1 MGRKQQDEVE
11 LVVGYK
17 HLLSLFF
24 TIVAFFSIFFFWGY
38 TIGYGH
44 GERTEPTELASLGE
58 FPEPLSQSGML
69 PRTLLEEPPKVESVI
84 EAAPKPKPTDVN
96 PTAVKPSA
104 VKPSAVKP
112 AATPKATAPK
122 PVAAKSTTAKPVAK
136 KPTPKATTKGLHLQV
151 AALRMGKDAQALT
164 SRLKAKGY
172 AASVDESLGDGWFRV
187 VIGPFGSVKAA
198 ETIRKKLGSD
208 GFDSMARHF

>member
-58 FPEPLSQSGML
+58 FPEPRPESGML

-84 EAAPKPKPTDVN
+84 EATPKPK

-112 AATPKATAPK
+112 AAKPKATAPK
-122 PVAAKSTTAKPVAK
+122 PVAK
-136 KPTPKATTKGLHLQV
+136 KPSPKATTKGLHLQV
-151 AALRMGKDAQALT
+151 AALRMGKDAQALA
-164 SRLKAKGY
+164 SRLKGKGY

-187 VIGPFGSVKAA
+187 VVGPFGSVKSA

-208 GFDSMARHF
+208 GFDSMARRF

>member
-1 MGRKQQDEVE
+1 MGRKQQDEIE

-24 TIVAFFSIFFFWGY
+24 TIVAFFSVFFFWGY

-58 FPEPLSQSGML
+58 FPEARSESGML

-84 EAAPKPKPTDVN
+84 EATPKPKPTAVK
-96 PTAVKPSA
+96 PTAVKPAS

-112 AATPKATAPK
+112 AARPKATTPK
-122 PVAAKSTTAKPVAK
+122 KVAVKSPAAKPVAK

-172 AASVDESLGDGWFRV
+172 AARVDESLGDGWFRV
-187 VIGPFGSVKAA
+187 VVGPFGSVKSA

-208 GFDSMARHF
+208 GFESMARRF

>member
-58 FPEPLSQSGML
+58 FPEPRSESGML

-84 EAAPKPKPTDVN
+84 EATPKPKPTEVK

-112 AATPKATAPK
+112 AAKPKATAP
-122 PVAAKSTTAKPVAK
+122 KPVAK

-164 SRLKAKGY
+164 
-172 AASVDESLGDGWFRV
+172 ASVDESLGDDWFRV
-187 VIGPFGSVKAA
+187 VVGPFRSVKAT

-208 GFDSMARHF
+208 GFDSMARRF

>member
-58 FPEPLSQSGML
+58 FPEPRSESGML

-84 EAAPKPKPTDVN
+84 EPTPKPKPTE
-96 PTAVKPSA
+96 VKPTA

-112 AATPKATAPK
+112 AATRKATTPK
-122 PVAAKSTTAKPVAK
+122 PVAAKPVAK

-151 AALRMGKDAQALT
+151 AALRMGKDAQSLT

-172 AASVDESLGDGWFRV
+172 AASVDESLGDDWFRV
-187 VIGPFGSVKAA
+187 VVGPFRSVKAA

-208 GFDSMARHF
+208 GFDSMARRF

>member
-11 LVVGYK
+11 LVIGYK

-58 FPEPLSQSGML
+58 IPDTGPPESML
-69 PRTLLEEPPKVESVI
+69 PRTLLDEPPKVESVV
-84 EAAPKPKPTDVN
+84 EVRPEPKPAAAK
-96 PTAVKPSA
+96 TAV

-112 AATPKATAPK
+112 AAKPKAAAPK
-122 PVAAKSTTAKPVAK
+122 PVARKPVSK
-136 KPTPKATTKGLHLQV
+136 KPTPQTATKGLHLQV
-151 AALRMGKDAQALT
+151 AALRVSKDAIALT
-164 SRLKAKGY
+164 SRLKQKGY
-172 AASVDESLGDGWFRV
+172 PARLDEFLGDGWFRV
-187 VIGPFGSVKAA
+187 VVGPFGSVKSA
-198 ETIRKKLGSD
+198 ETTRKKLSSD
-208 GFDSMARHF
+208 GFDSMARRF